1 MCYETL
7 VSSMDTAILQFIN
20 HQLVIPPLDVAMA
33 TLSSWAAWWPF
44 IVLAAGLGLCFGGFQ
59 ARAMLVV
66 IGLSVGISDGLVCR
80 NLKHLISRP
89 RPPQVMAGVRT
100 IDLEKATPR
109 ILAMGLP
116 LQVRIS
122 APESPAKK
130 GKSFPSSHSSNC
142 FAIAAVCFVFYRRRG
157 WIAFF
162 PAAFVAISRV
172 YVGAHWPSDVLAG
185 AMIGIA
191 CGCLTYSVCSFLW
204 RRFGQKI
211 APALHAAHP
220 DLIES

>member
-1 MCYETL
+1 M
-7 VSSMDTAILQFIN
+7 FR
-20 HQLVIPPLDVAMA
+20 
-33 TLSSWAAWWPF
+33 
-44 IVLAAGLGLCFGGFQ
+44 GFQ

-109 ILAMGLP
+109 ILAMALP

-122 APESPAKK
+122 APESPAVK

-142 FAIAAVCFVFYRRRG
+142 FAIAVVCFIFIGVGVGLR
-157 WIAFF
+157 F
-162 PAAFVAISRV
+162 PAALVAMSRV

-185 AMIGIA
+185 SMIGIA
-191 CGCLTYSVCSFLW
+191 CGCLTYWICAFLW
-204 RRFGQKI
+204 RRFGQRI
-211 APALHAAHP
+211 TPVLHSAHP